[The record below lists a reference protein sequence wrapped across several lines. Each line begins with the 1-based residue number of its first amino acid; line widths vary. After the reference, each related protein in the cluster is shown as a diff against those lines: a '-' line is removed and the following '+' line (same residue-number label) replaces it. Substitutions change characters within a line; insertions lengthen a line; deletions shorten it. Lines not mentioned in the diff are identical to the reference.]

1 MTIHQTFVGCDIGKE
16 AVDIFDPRTA
26 RFCRLSNS
34 QAPLSAFAQRLDP
47 ATDFVVFEAT
57 GHCDRLLRLCLSQ
70 AGIAFARVNPKT
82 ARRFAEARGRLAKTD
97 RIDARSLAE
106 MGAMFGLT
114 AEAPPCPVRER
125 LAALARRR
133 DQLVDARA
141 IERKHLADVF
151 EPAVRADI
159 EAMIAVLGERIASIE
174 AEIDEQMRNGHLAQ
188 QAHRLTSAPG
198 VGKVTA
204 VTLLA
209 HMPELGSLSPK
220 TAASLAGLAPF
231 NDDSGKRSGRRRIK
245 GGRPRVRKALYMAA
259 LGAIKASPH
268 LRAFHQAVSART
280 GSAKA
285 GIIAVARKLITIL
298 NAMQRDK
305 TSFV

>member
-1 MTIHQTFVGCDIGKE
+1 MTIHHTFIGCDIGK
-16 AVDIFDPRTA
+16 AMIDVFDPRTA
-26 RFCRLSNS
+26 RFCRIENKE
-34 QAPLSAFAQRLDP
+34 AELSAFAYGLDP
-47 ATDFVVFEAT
+47 ATDLVVFEAT
-57 GHCDRLLRLCLSQ
+57 GHCDRLLRLCLTQ
-70 AGIAFARVNPKT
+70 AGIAFARVNPKM

-114 AEAPPCPVRER
+114 AEAPPCPARER

-133 DQLVDARA
+133 DQLVEARA
-141 IERKHLADVF
+141 TERRHLSDAFD
-151 EPAVRADI
+151 PAIRVDI
-159 EAMIAVLGERIASIE
+159 EAMIAVLGERIAAIE
-174 AEIDEQMRNGHLAQ
+174 AQVDEQMKGEHLAEE
-188 QAHRLTSAPG
+188 AGRLTSAPG

-204 VTLLA
+204 LTLLA
-209 HMPELGSLSPK
+209 HMPELGRLSPK
-220 TAASLAGLAPF
+220 AAASLSGLAPF
-231 NDDSGKRSGRRRIK
+231 NDDSGKRYGRRRIK

-259 LGAIKASPH
+259 LGAIRASTR
-268 LRAFHQAVSART
+268 LRRFHEAVTVRT

-305 TSFV
+305 TSFA